1 MLTCE
6 QALELISAQLD
17 GAPVQWG
24 VIGQR
29 FDASGNKLGGEFV
42 VNETTAGSQYQPEI
56 TALSTGGF
64 VVTFYNDNYDISGAG
79 TTADVYIREYDA
91 SGVAI
96 DGQRPRHHED
106 GKGGNRQAEL
116 LHQHDAKDNQDTVM
130 FEQINE
136 VGHGRYLTVKSP
148 LQLHALRYGAE

>member
-1 MLTCE
+1 
-6 QALELISAQLD
+6 
-17 GAPVQWG
+17 VG

-79 TTADVYIREYDA
+79 TTSDVYIREYDA
-91 SGVAI
+91 SGNPI
-96 DGQRPRHHED
+96 DGQRKLESPTTAPPTARRHRP
-106 GKGGNRQAEL
+106 GRRQL
-116 LHQHDAKDNQDTVM
+116 RGRLQRLRHQRQRRQQHLRDPPAALRRRRRP
-130 FEQINE
+130 
-136 VGHGRYLTVKSP
+136 GPLGRPSWATSPAPSP
-148 LQLHALRYGAE
+148 LSRTT